1 MANVNGTE
9 INLLPTAGMRAE
21 AERYRA
27 WKADG
32 EPGGTDVAA
41 ARASQILSG
50 DELSPDTVITM
61 RAWFAR
67 HEVDKQ
73 GEGFSP
79 GEDGYPSPGRVAW
92 AAWGGDPGQT
102 WSNSKGAAIEN
113 AREDR
118 GVVHSLMPDTAAP
131 MEQRDLNREPL
142 RRVASF
148 DASAIGE
155 ESRSLEFSFSSEAP
169 VARWFGDEVLS
180 HDSESVDLTRLNDG
194 APLLWNHNPDQ
205 VLGVVE
211 RGWIDG
217 EKRRGMVA
225 VRFSRSAFAEE
236 KLADIRDGILRNV
249 SVGYSINDADQTR
262 DGSIVATSWQP
273 HEVSVV
279 SVPADVSVGIGRQLE
294 TTIAAPA
301 ADQTQP
307 PIESMEPTIDI
318 EAVKAQA
325 AADERSRVSSITG
338 LCRTHAADD
347 LAQGLIERG
356 ATESDAMKE
365 VLAAIGKRASQP
377 AAPKAAAAQPI
388 ASGGSADIGLS
399 DKEARSYSFL
409 RAIRAQAFPNDRS
422 AYEAAGFEREV
433 SAAVEQQMGVS
444 ARGYLISN
452 EVLQRDLTV
461 GTASA
466 AGDLVFT
473 DARPGSFIELLRNRL
488 ALNSLGVT
496 MLSGLNGPV
505 AIPAQ
510 SGAGTAYW
518 VAEKGA
524 LTESNPT
531 VNQVNMTPKTLGAYT
546 EFSRRLLLQSSIDVE
561 TMVRNEL
568 ATVIALEIDRAA
580 LYGLGNTNQ
589 PQGLKLITGINT
601 KDFNAAAPTYAE
613 LVEMETLIA
622 ADNADIG
629 AISYVTNSTIYGGFK
644 TTEKASSTAQFVLE
658 PGGTVNG
665 YNVVRSNQVAS
676 GDVFLGVWNQMIM
689 GMWGALD
696 LQVNPYAL
704 DTSGGVRVTALQDVD
719 VAVRHPEAFTR
730 GNNTL

>member
-1 MANVNGTE
+1 MANVNGTDIQSAKKE
-9 INLLPTAGMRAE
+9 
-21 AERYRA
+21 
-27 WKADG
+27 
-32 EPGGTDVAA
+32 
-41 ARASQILSG
+41 QIAL
-50 DELSPDTVITM
+50 
-61 RAWFAR
+61 
-67 HEVDKQ
+67 
-73 GEGFSP
+73 
-79 GEDGYPSPGRVAW
+79 
-92 AAWGGDPGQT
+92 
-102 WSNSKGAAIEN
+102 
-113 AREDR
+113 
-118 GVVHSLMPDTAAP
+118 HSLMPDTASP
-131 MEQRDLNREPL
+131 VQHRDLNREPL

-180 HDSESVDLTRLNDG
+180 HESESVDLTRLNDG

-217 EKRRGMVA
+217 EKKRGMVA

-294 TTIAAPA
+294 TTTAAPA

-377 AAPKAAAAQPI
+377 AAPKAAQPI

-399 DKEARSYSFL
+399 DKETRSYSFI
-409 RAIRAQAFPNDRS
+409 RAIRAQAFPNDRA
-422 AYEAAGFEREV
+422 AYEAASFEREV
-433 SAAVEQQMGVS
+433 SAAVEQRMGTS
-444 ARGYLISN
+444 ARGYLVPN

-461 GTASA
+461 GTGSA

-473 DARPGSFIELLRNRL
+473 DARPGSFIELLRKRM
-488 ALNSLGVT
+488 ALSTLGVT
-496 MLSGLNGPV
+496 QLTGLNGPV
-505 AIPAQ
+505 AIPRQTA
-510 SGAGTAYW
+510 AATAYW
-518 VAEKGA
+518 VAEKGT

-531 VNQVNMTPKTLGAYT
+531 VDQVNMTPKTLGAYT

-580 LYGLGNTNQ
+580 LYGTGSNSQ
-589 PQGLKLITGINT
+589 PQGLKFITNLNT
-601 KDFNAAAPTYAE
+601 KDFANDAPTYAE
-613 LVEMETLIA
+613 IVELETLIA
-622 ADNADIG
+622 ADDADLG
-629 AISYVTNSTIYGGFK
+629 AMSYLTNSTRFGGFK
-644 TTEKASSTAQFVLE
+644 TTEKASGTAQFILE

-665 YNVVRSNQVAS
+665 YPVVRSNQVES
-676 GDVFLGVWNQMIM
+676 NDVWFGVWNQMLM

-704 DTSGGVRVTALQDVD
+704 DTSGGVRVTAFQDVD
-719 VAVRHPEAFTR
+719 IAVRHPESFAR

>member
-1 MANVNGTE
+1 MANANGSDIHPVKE
-9 INLLPTAGMRAE
+9 E
-21 AERYRA
+21 
-27 WKADG
+27 
-32 EPGGTDVAA
+32 
-41 ARASQILSG
+41 Q
-50 DELSPDTVITM
+50 
-61 RAWFAR
+61 FAL
-67 HEVDKQ
+67 
-73 GEGFSP
+73 
-79 GEDGYPSPGRVAW
+79 
-92 AAWGGDPGQT
+92 
-102 WSNSKGAAIEN
+102 
-113 AREDR
+113 
-118 GVVHSLMPDTAAP
+118 HSLKPDTAAP
-131 MEQRDLNREPL
+131 MEQRDYDGKPL
-142 RRVASF
+142 YRNAVVTSWCRAEDDPEVV
-148 DASAIGE
+148 
-155 ESRSLEFSFSSEAP
+155 EFSFSSEEP
-169 VARWFGDEVLS
+169 VERYFGMEVLS
-180 HDSESVDLTRLNDG
+180 HDPGAMNMARLNSG
-194 APLLWNHNPDQ
+194 AAPWLWNHNPDV
-205 VLGVVE
+205 VLGGVE
-211 RGWIDG
+211 KGWQGGDG
-217 EKRRGMVA
+217 RGMVRTRWSPNTKSEGSEEWK
-225 VRFSRSAFAEE
+225 VRQNWEA
-236 KLADIRDGILRNV
+236 GIIRNV
-249 SVGYSINDADQTR
+249 SFLYSIDAPLDLKSR
-262 DGSIVATSWQP
+262 EGVALVTAFTP
-273 HEVSVV
+273 MEVSTV
-279 SVPADVSVGIGRQLE
+279 SIPADATVGQGRAIGE
-294 TTIAAPA
+294 TAAPA

-325 AADERSRVSSITG
+325 AADERSRVSSISG

-365 VLAAIGKRASQP
+365 VLAAIGKRANQP
-377 AAPKAAAAQPI
+377 AAPKAAQPI

-488 ALNSLGVT
+488 ALNTLGVT

-589 PQGLKLITGINT
+589 PQGLKFITGINT
-601 KDFNAAAPTYAE
+601 EDFGAAAPTYAE
-613 LVEMETLIA
+613 LVSMESKIN

-629 AISYVTNSTIYGGFK
+629 AMSYVTNSTTYGGFK
-644 TTEKASSTAQFVLE
+644 TTEKAANTAQFVLE

-665 YNVVRSNQVAS
+665 YGVVRSNQIAS
-676 GDVFLGVWNQMIM
+676 GDVFFGVWNQMLM

>member
-1 MANVNGTE
+1 M
-9 INLLPTAGMRAE
+9 
-21 AERYRA
+21 
-27 WKADG
+27 
-32 EPGGTDVAA
+32 
-41 ARASQILSG
+41 
-50 DELSPDTVITM
+50 
-61 RAWFAR
+61 
-67 HEVDKQ
+67 
-73 GEGFSP
+73 
-79 GEDGYPSPGRVAW
+79 
-92 AAWGGDPGQT
+92 
-102 WSNSKGAAIEN
+102 SN
-113 AREDR
+113 
-118 GVVHSLMPDTAAP
+118 VHSLSVNTASP
-131 MEQRDLNREPL
+131 MEQRDRNGEPL
-142 RRVASF
+142 YRNAVVTTWRRADDDPDV
-148 DASAIGE
+148 I
-155 ESRSLEFSFSSEAP
+155 EFSFSSEEP
-169 VARWFGDEVLS
+169 VERYFGMEVLS
-180 HDSESVDLTRLNDG
+180 HESGAMNMARLNSG
-194 APLLWNHNPDQ
+194 AAPWLWNHNPNV

-211 RGWIDG
+211 KGWQGTDGRGYARTRWSPNTKSEG
-217 EKRRGMVA
+217 SVEWK
-225 VRFSRSAFAEE
+225 VRQNWEA
-236 KLADIRDGILRNV
+236 GIIRNV
-249 SVGYSINDADQTR
+249 SFMYSIDAPLDLKSREGVALVTAFTPMEISTV
-262 DGSIVATSWQP
+262 SI
-273 HEVSVV
+273 
-279 SVPADVSVGIGRQLE
+279 PADATVGNGRAIG
-294 TTIAAPA
+294 TTAAPA
-301 ADQTQP
+301 ADQTP
-307 PIESMEPTIDI
+307 TLPTMETVDLTKER
-318 EAVKAQA
+318 EAA
-325 AADERSRVSSITG
+325 AADAVTAERSRIAAITNLTRDHG
-338 LCRTHAADD
+338 AED
-347 LAQGLIERG
+347 LAGNLIASG
-356 ATESDAMKE
+356 ATETDAMRS
-365 VLAAIGKRASQP
+365 VLAAIGKRVSQP
-377 AAPKAAAAQPI
+377 AVPKAAQPI

-399 DKEARSYSFL
+399 DKETRSYSFL

-433 SAAVEQQMGVS
+433 SAAVEQRMGVS

-452 EVLQRDLTV
+452 EVLQRDLIV

-488 ALNSLGVT
+488 ALNTLGVT

-510 SGAGTAYW
+510 TGAGTAYW

-531 VNQVNMTPKTLGAYT
+531 VSQVNMTPKTLGAYT

-589 PQGLKLITGINT
+589 PQGLKFITGINT
-601 KDFNAAAPTYAE
+601 EDFNAAAPTYAE
-613 LVEMETLIA
+613 LVSMETKIN

-629 AISYVTNSTIYGGFK
+629 AMSYVTNSTIYGGFK

-665 YNVVRSNQVAS
+665 YGVVRSNQVAS
-676 GDVFLGVWNQMIM
+676 GDVFFGVWSQMLM

>member
-9 INLLPTAGMRAE
+9 INLLPTEGMRAE

-32 EPGGTDVAA
+32 ETGGTDVAA

-79 GEDGYPSPGRVAW
+79 SEDGYPSPGRVAW

-113 AREDR
+113 AREER
-118 GVVHSLMPDTAAP
+118 SALHSLSPDTAAP

-217 EKRRGMVA
+217 EKKRGMVA

-294 TTIAAPA
+294 TTSAAPA

-325 AADERSRVSSITG
+325 AADERSRVSSITA

-347 LAQGLIERG
+347 LAQSLIERG
-356 ATESDAMKE
+356 ATESDAMKD
-365 VLAAIGKRASQP
+365 VLTAIGKRASQP
-377 AAPKAAAAQPI
+377 ATPKAAQPI

-422 AYEAAGFEREV
+422 AYDAAGFEREV

-452 EVLQRDLTV
+452 EVLKRDLTV

-488 ALNSLGVT
+488 ALTSLGVT
-496 MLSGLNGPV
+496 MLTGLNGPV
-505 AIPAQ
+505 AIPRQ
-510 SGAGTAYW
+510 TGAPTAYW
-518 VAEKGA
+518 VAEKGT

-531 VNQVNMTPKTLGAYT
+531 VDQVNMTPKTLGAYT

-589 PQGLKLITGINT
+589 PQGLKLVTGINT
-601 KDFNAAAPTYAE
+601 EDFGAAAPTYAE
-613 LVEMETLIA
+613 LVSMESKINS
-622 ADNADIG
+622 DNADVG
-629 AISYVTNSTIYGGFK
+629 AMSYLTNSTIYGGFK
-644 TTEKASSTAQFVLE
+644 TTEKAANTAQFVLE

-665 YNVVRSNQVAS
+665 YGVVRSNQVAT
-676 GDVFLGVWNQMIM
+676 GDVFMGVWNQMLM

>member
-1 MANVNGTE
+1 MANVNGTD
-9 INLLPTAGMRAE
+9 INLMPTAGMRTE

-41 ARASQILSG
+41 GRASQILSG

-73 GEGFSP
+73 GKGFSP

-118 GVVHSLMPDTAAP
+118 GVVHSLMPDTASP
-131 MEQRDLNREPL
+131 VQHRDLNREPL

-148 DASAIGE
+148 DASAIGD

-180 HDSESVDLTRLNDG
+180 HNSESVDLTRLNDG

-217 EKRRGMVA
+217 EKKRGMVA

-294 TTIAAPA
+294 TTTAAPA

-377 AAPKAAAAQPI
+377 AAPKAAQPI

-488 ALNSLGVT
+488 ALNTLGVT

-589 PQGLKLITGINT
+589 PQGLKFITGINT
-601 KDFNAAAPTYAE
+601 EDFGAAAPTYAE
-613 LVEMETLIA
+613 LVSMESKIN

-629 AISYVTNSTIYGGFK
+629 AMSYVTNSTTYGGFK
-644 TTEKASSTAQFVLE
+644 TTEKAANTAQFVLE

-665 YNVVRSNQVAS
+665 YGVVRSNQIAS
-676 GDVFLGVWNQMIM
+676 GDVFFGVWNQMLM

>member
-1 MANVNGTE
+1 M
-9 INLLPTAGMRAE
+9 
-21 AERYRA
+21 
-27 WKADG
+27 
-32 EPGGTDVAA
+32 
-41 ARASQILSG
+41 
-50 DELSPDTVITM
+50 
-61 RAWFAR
+61 
-67 HEVDKQ
+67 
-73 GEGFSP
+73 
-79 GEDGYPSPGRVAW
+79 
-92 AAWGGDPGQT
+92 
-102 WSNSKGAAIEN
+102 SN
-113 AREDR
+113 
-118 GVVHSLMPDTAAP
+118 VHSLMPDTASP
-131 MEQRDLNREPL
+131 VQHRDHDGKPL
-142 RRVASF
+142 YRNAVVASWCRAE
-148 DASAIGE
+148 DDPEVI
-155 ESRSLEFSFSSEAP
+155 EFSFSSEEP
-169 VARWFGDEVLS
+169 VERYFGMEVLS
-180 HDSESVDLTRLNDG
+180 HKPGAMNMARLNSG
-194 APLLWNHNPDQ
+194 AAPWLWNHNPDV
-205 VLGVVE
+205 VLGGVE
-211 RGWIDG
+211 RAWQGGDG
-217 EKRRGMVA
+217 RGMVRTRWSPNTKSEGSDEWK
-225 VRFSRSAFAEE
+225 VRQNWEA
-236 KLADIRDGILRNV
+236 GIIRNV
-249 SVGYSINDADQTR
+249 SFMYSIDAPLDLKSR
-262 DGSIVATSWQP
+262 EGVALVTAFTP
-273 HEVSVV
+273 MEVSTV
-279 SVPADVSVGIGRQLE
+279 SIPADATVGQGRAIGE
-294 TTIAAPA
+294 IAAPA

-377 AAPKAAAAQPI
+377 AAPKAAQPI
-388 ASGGSADIGLS
+388 ASGGSSDIGLS
-399 DKEARSYSFL
+399 NKEARSYSFL

-488 ALNSLGVT
+488 ALNTLGVT

-510 SGAGTAYW
+510 NGAGTAYW
-518 VAEKGA
+518 VAEKGT

-589 PQGLKLITGINT
+589 PQGLKFITGINT
-601 KDFNAAAPTYAE
+601 EDFNAAAPTYAE
-613 LVEMETLIA
+613 LVSMESKIA

>member
-1 MANVNGTE
+1 MANVNGTD
-9 INLLPTAGMRAE
+9 INLMPTAGMRTE

-118 GVVHSLMPDTAAP
+118 AVVHSLMPDTALP
-131 MEQRDLNREPL
+131 VQHRDLNREPL

-279 SVPADVSVGIGRQLE
+279 SVPADVSVGIGRQLDA
-294 TTIAAPA
+294 TTAAPA

-377 AAPKAAAAQPI
+377 AAPKAAQPI

-399 DKEARSYSFL
+399 DKESRSYSFL

-505 AIPAQ
+505 AFPAQ
-510 SGAGTAYW
+510 TGAATGYW

-524 LTESNPT
+524 PTESNPT

-546 EFSRRLLLQSSIDVE
+546 EFSRRLLLQSSVDVE

-568 ATVIALEIDRAA
+568 ASVIALEIDRAA

-601 KDFNAAAPTYAE
+601 EDFAAAAPTYAE
-613 LVEMETLIA
+613 LVSMESKIA

-629 AISYVTNSTIYGGFK
+629 AISYITNSTIYGGFK

>member
-9 INLLPTAGMRAE
+9 INLMPTAGMRAE

-118 GVVHSLMPDTAAP
+118 AVVHSLMPDTASP
-131 MEQRDLNREPL
+131 VQHRDLNREPL

-279 SVPADVSVGIGRQLE
+279 SVPADVSVGIGRQLD
-294 TTIAAPA
+294 TTTAAPA

-356 ATESDAMKE
+356 ATESEAMKE

-377 AAPKAAAAQPI
+377 AAPKAAQPI

-488 ALNSLGVT
+488 ALNTLGVT

>member
-41 ARASQILSG
+41 GRAGQILSG

-79 GEDGYPSPGRVAW
+79 SEDGYPSPGRVAW

-118 GVVHSLMPDTAAP
+118 AALHSLKLDTAAP

-180 HDSESVDLTRLNDG
+180 HNSESVDLTRLNDG

-217 EKRRGMVA
+217 EKKRGMVA

-377 AAPKAAAAQPI
+377 ATPKAAQPI
-388 ASGGSADIGLS
+388 ASGGSADIGLT

-409 RAIRAQAFPNDRS
+409 NAIRAQAFPNDRS
-422 AYEAAGFEREV
+422 AQENAGFEREV
-433 SAAVEQQMGVS
+433 SQAAEARMGAT
-444 ARGYLISN
+444 ARGFL
-452 EVLQRDLTV
+452 VPHDVMRRDLTV

-488 ALNSLGVT
+488 ALSTLGVT
-496 MLSGLNGPV
+496 MLTGLNGPV
-505 AIPAQ
+505 AIPRQ
-510 SGAGTAYW
+510 TGAPTAYW

-524 LTESNPT
+524 PSESNPT
-531 VNQVNMTPKTLGAYT
+531 VDQVNLTPKTLGAYT
-546 EFSRRLLLQSSIDVE
+546 EFSRRLILQSSIDVE

-601 KDFNAAAPTYAE
+601 ENFGAAAPTYAE
-613 LVEMETLIA
+613 LVSMESKIN

-629 AISYVTNSTIYGGFK
+629 AMSYLTNSTIYGGFK
-644 TTEKASSTAQFVLE
+644 TTEKASNTAQFVLE

-665 YNVVRSNQVAS
+665 YGVVRSNQVAT
-676 GDVFLGVWNQMIM
+676 GDVFFGVWNQMLM

-730 GNNTL
+730 GNDNL

>member
-1 MANVNGTE
+1 
-9 INLLPTAGMRAE
+9 
-21 AERYRA
+21 
-27 WKADG
+27 
-32 EPGGTDVAA
+32 
-41 ARASQILSG
+41 LSG

-118 GVVHSLMPDTAAP
+118 AAVHSLMPDTASP
-131 MEQRDLNREPL
+131 VQHRDLNREPL